1 MVSEYRV
8 TVRIA
13 FSTAAARNEWYTKVK
28 TAINNA
34 KASSAAYKSAS
45 IYKDDYQVQEDIT
58 SENL

>member
-1 MVSEYRV
+1 M
-8 TVRIA
+8 A
-13 FSTAAARNEWYTKVK
+13 WTAEITGTSWQSGMRNEWYTKVK

-45 IYKDDYQVQEDIT
+45 MYKDDYQVQEDIT